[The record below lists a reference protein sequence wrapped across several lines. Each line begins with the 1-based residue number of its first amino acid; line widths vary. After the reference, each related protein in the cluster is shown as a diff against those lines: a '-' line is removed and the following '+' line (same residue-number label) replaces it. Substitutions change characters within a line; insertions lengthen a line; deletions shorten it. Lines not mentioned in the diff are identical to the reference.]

1 MSAADG
7 RSVTAE
13 LLRRQF
19 DAAFAAPARIATD
32 TTEGMLAVRIGA
44 DPFALR
50 LGEIAGLHADLTIV
64 PVPSSS
70 ASLLGIVG
78 IRGTLRPIYD
88 LAALLG
94 YGGAGAPRWLIFPQA
109 APAIG
114 LAFAA
119 LEAHV
124 KVPKESVQD
133 EQAQTAAAARAFARG
148 VARVGSTLRPIIHL
162 ESVLKVIKDE
172 VP

>member
-1 MSAADG
+1 
-7 RSVTAE
+7 E
-13 LLRRQF
+13 F
-19 DAAFAAPARIATD
+19 DAAFAAPAGVAAD
-32 TTEGMLAVRIGA
+32 TTEGMLAVRVGP

-64 PVPSSS
+64 PVPTSSP
-70 ASLLGIVG
+70 ARLGIVG

-94 YGGAGAPRWLIFPQA
+94 YGSGGAPRWLIFPKA
-109 APAIG
+109 APSIG
-114 LAFAA
+114 LAFSA
-119 LEAHV
+119 LESHL
-124 KVPKESVQD
+124 KVPMESVLD
-133 EQAQTAAAARAFARG
+133 EQTQAASAARAHARG
-148 VARVGSTLRPIIHL
+148 VAHVGTTLRPIIHL

>member
-1 MSAADG
+1 MSTTGGRRGSAD
-7 RSVTAE
+7 
-13 LLRRQF
+13 LLRREF
-19 DAAFAAPARIATD
+19 DAGFAAPAGTAVD
-32 TTEGMLAVRIGA
+32 TAESMLAVRVGP

-64 PVPSSS
+64 PVPSRS

-88 LAALLG
+88 LSALLG
-94 YGGAGAPRWLIFPQA
+94 YGGAGAPRWLIFPKA
-109 APAIG
+109 ASSIG

-119 LEAHV
+119 LEAHL
-124 KVPKESVQD
+124 KVPRESLQD
-133 EQAQTAAAARAFARG
+133 EQPGAGGAGRGFARG
-148 VARVGSTLRPIIHL
+148 VARVGTTLRPIIHL
-162 ESVLKVIKDE
+162 ESVLRVIKDE